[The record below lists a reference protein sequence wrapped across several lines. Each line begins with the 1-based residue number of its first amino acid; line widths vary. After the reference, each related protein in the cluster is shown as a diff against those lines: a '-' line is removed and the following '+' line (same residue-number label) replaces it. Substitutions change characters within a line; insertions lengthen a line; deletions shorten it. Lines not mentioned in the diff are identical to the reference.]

1 MTRDTIAFRS
11 RGLWLPG
18 VRVEI
23 QDVKK
28 AHRKECYIC
37 ARVPKVRRLSIRQG
51 SGRSALSQILCASCG
66 VHWTKMILRE
76 GARVVGVLDGTITD
90 GRPVRLGWSV
100 AHRASIRIKHA
111 MRPKTKEP
119 KS

>member
-1 MTRDTIAFRS
+1 MKPIAFRS
-11 RGLWLPG
+11 IGLWLPG
-18 VRVEI
+18 VRAEV

-28 AHRKECYIC
+28 SHRKECHIC
-37 ARVPKVRRLSIRQG
+37 ARLPKVRRLHIRQG
-51 SGRSALSQILCASCG
+51 SGRSAATQILCAGCG
-66 VHWTKMILRE
+66 VQWTKMILRE

-100 AHRASIRIKHA
+100 AHRASIRIKLL
-111 MRPKTKEP
+111 MRPKPKEP